1 MCVKAKLD
9 MPHPK
14 PISSHYGSIFRE
26 QETIAT
32 VLIHLY
38 SVWRKVLFNQG
49 GIYIYAKF
57 KHSANGAKFP
67 NLLPAFYLILL

>member
-57 KHSANGAKFP
+57 NIRLMEQSFKI
-67 NLLPAFYLILL
+67 FYQLFT